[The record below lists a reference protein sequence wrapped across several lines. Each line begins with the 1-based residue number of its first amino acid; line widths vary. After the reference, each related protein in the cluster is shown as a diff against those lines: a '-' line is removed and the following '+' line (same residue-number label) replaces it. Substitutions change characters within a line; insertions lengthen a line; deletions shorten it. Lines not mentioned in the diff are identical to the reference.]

1 MQAAQKIA
9 QNFLAGGTVSSIESL
24 GNGLVNDTYL
34 VKSDSGTAPKLVLQ
48 KLNKNIFQ
56 RPEWVMANLS
66 SLVAH
71 VETAI
76 DRGGHEIKLRLPR
89 IHLTQDA
96 KSYFIDANDDYWR
109 AMEYIPNTRTLE
121 AIRSD
126 SDAEQ
131 IGFALGQ
138 FHHLTA
144 DMDTRSM
151 HDTLPGFH
159 DCPRYFSCYE
169 ASLQRAR
176 GLARSAELRFGI
188 EFINDHKSIVGVL
201 EKAKPSGH
209 LVMRTIHGDPKIN
222 NILFDITD
230 QRAVSIIDLDT
241 VKPGLFQ
248 YDIGDCLR
256 SACNGQREDGNTSA
270 VHFDVD
276 ICRLIL
282 KDYLSAA
289 GDILTEFDY
298 RYLYD
303 SIRLLPL
310 ELGIRFLTDYLD
322 GNPYFKVD
330 FPEHNLVRALVQFQ
344 LTASIEQQEK
354 QIREMLA
361 ELVNLSRSG

>member
-1 MQAAQKIA
+1 
-9 QNFLAGGTVSSIESL
+9 
-24 GNGLVNDTYL
+24 
-34 VKSDSGTAPKLVLQ
+34 
-48 KLNKNIFQ
+48 
-56 RPEWVMANLS
+56 
-66 SLVAH
+66 
-71 VETAI
+71 
-76 DRGGHEIKLRLPR
+76 
-89 IHLTQDA
+89 
-96 KSYFIDANDDYWR
+96 
-109 AMEYIPNTRTLE
+109 
-121 AIRSD
+121 
-126 SDAEQ
+126 
-131 IGFALGQ
+131 
-138 FHHLTA
+138 
-144 DMDTRSM
+144 
-151 HDTLPGFH
+151 
-159 DCPRYFSCYE
+159 
-169 ASLQRAR
+169 
-176 GLARSAELRFGI
+176 
-188 EFINDHKSIVGVL
+188 
-201 EKAKPSGH
+201 
-209 LVMRTIHGDPKIN
+209 MRTIHGDLKIN